1 MNNIKLF
8 THTDLDGVGC
18 YIALVM
24 AGYDVDVT
32 YCSYDDVNE
41 KVSDILCDHLAYDRI
56 LITDISVNEDV
67 ANKLDLIDYK
77 VDLIDH
83 HATAVWL
90 NKYEW
95 ANVKNEDSKGKT
107 SGTSMVYETFCKGSD
122 NMSLD
127 DFIETVRRYDTWE
140 WKNIYNDK
148 SAEDLNALFYLL
160 GKDAFAS
167 EMIGKLSKEEPI
179 FSDFDKKLLRINEAT
194 KKQYID
200 KKIKNML
207 FAKLGIYDVGVVI
220 ADSNVSELGNA
231 MCEIY
236 EDIDMAIVI
245 SHNSASLRSIKENV
259 DVSKV
264 AKLFNGGGHKHA
276 AGIPIKSSDTIE
288 FVKNIM
294 PLKKTMSRESMIA
307 YLSPK

>member
-83 HATAVWL
+83 HATAEWL

-95 ANVKNEDSKGKT
+95 ANVASLNEKGKT
-107 SGTSMVYETFCKGSD
+107 SGTSMVYDIFCKGSD

-127 DFIETVRRYDTWE
+127 DFIEKVRRYDTWE
-140 WKNIYNDK
+140 WKNIYNDEE
-148 SAEDLNALFYLL
+148 ALHLNDLFYLL
-160 GKDAFAS
+160 EKEKFAS
-167 EMIGKLSKEEPI
+167 DMIKKLTNEEDI
-179 FSDFDKKLLRINEAT
+179 FSDSDLTILEVSRNTKRKYIEKKMNNLIFTVAGPYNIGL
-194 KKQYID
+194 
-200 KKIKNML
+200 
-207 FAKLGIYDVGVVI
+207 VI
-220 ADSNVSELGNA
+220 ADSNISELGNA
-231 MCEIY
+231 ICEKY
-236 EDIDMAIVI
+236 RNVDIAVMI
-245 SHNSASLRSIKENV
+245 SHDSISLRTIKDEI
-259 DVSKV
+259 DVGKI
-264 AKLFNGGGHKHA
+264 AKRFSGGGHKAA
-276 AGIPIKSSDTIE
+276 AG
-288 FVKNIM
+288 M
-294 PLKKTMSRESMIA
+294 PLNKESVSDLFFNSMSMFEVQ
-307 YLSPK
+307 L

>member
-32 YCSYDDVNE
+32 YCSYDDVND

-77 VDLIDH
+77 VNLIDH
-83 HATAVWL
+83 HATAEWL
-90 NKYEW
+90 NRYEW
-95 ANVKNEDSKGKT
+95 ANVVSSDEKGKT
-107 SGTSMVYETFCKGSD
+107 SGTSMVYDIFCKGSD

-127 DFIETVRRYDTWE
+127 DFIEKVRRYDTWE

-148 SAEDLNALFYLL
+148 SAADLNALFYLL
-160 GKDAFAS
+160 GKEVFAS
-167 EMIGKLSKEEPI
+167 EMIGKLSKEESV
-179 FSDFDKKLLRINEAT
+179 FSDFDKKLLRINEAA
-194 KKQYID
+194 KKEYID
-200 KKIKNML
+200 KKISKL
-207 FAKLGIYDVGVVI
+207 AFAKLSIYDVGIVI

-231 MCEIY
+231 ICETY
-236 EDIDMAIVI
+236 EDLDMAMII
-245 SHNSASLRSIKENV
+245 SHNSISLRSIKDNI
-259 DVSKV
+259 DVGKV
-264 AKLFNGGGHKHA
+264 AKLFNGGGHKSA
-276 AGIPIKSSDTIE
+276 AGIPIESSDIIK
-288 FVKNIM
+288 FAKKIM
-294 PLKKTMSRESMIA
+294 PLKNITSSESLME
-307 YLSPK
+307 YLS